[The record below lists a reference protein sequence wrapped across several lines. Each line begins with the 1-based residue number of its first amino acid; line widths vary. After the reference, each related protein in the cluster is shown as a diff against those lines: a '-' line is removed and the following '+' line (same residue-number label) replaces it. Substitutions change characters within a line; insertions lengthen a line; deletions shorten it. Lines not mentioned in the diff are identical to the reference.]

1 VRVKRYIQTEAE
13 NLMKISE
20 KLREIEKDRL
30 NGSVTIAYSILGA
43 FMEGVVSPEDSG
55 SIIGELENARTTFA
69 GMGLVRN
76 ICSILQATLKKNE
89 DPVEMSHGLF
99 SEIETSSRKAVE
111 NSDMLFQE
119 KVSFV
124 TISNSSMIKD
134 IMDRNSKNIRMVSLL
149 ESRPNLE
156 AIELAKYLKSAGI
169 PCTIYV
175 DASTFYASQET
186 DFCLV
191 GSDSILGDY
200 SLIHKTGTFPL
211 AMSMNHFGKKFYS
224 IGFEL
229 KFERSYTMSTY
240 PRFMEHSSLEITS
253 LGFQARN
260 IYFDITPARYI
271 FSYITENGFIS
282 PKK

>member
-1 VRVKRYIQTEAE
+1 MTIP
-13 NLMKISE
+13 E
-20 KLREIEKDRL
+20 KLREISKDRL
-30 NGSVTIAYSILGA
+30 NGSVTIAYSILGS
-43 FMEGVVSPEDSG
+43 FMEGGSSAEVSG
-55 SIIGELENARTTFA
+55 RIIDELENTRKTFS

-89 DPVEMSHGLF
+89 DPAEMSHGLF
-99 SEIETSSRKAVE
+99 SEIETSSMKAVE
-111 NSDMLFQE
+111 NADRLFQE

-124 TISNSSMIKD
+124 TISNSSMIKE

-156 AIELAKYLKSAGI
+156 AIELAKYLKGAGI
-169 PCTIYV
+169 PCTIYI

-200 SLIHKTGTFPL
+200 SLVHKTGTFPL
-211 AMSMNHFGKKFYS
+211 AMSMNHFRKKFYS

-271 FSYITENGFIS
+271 SSYITEKGLI
-282 PKK
+282 PPGK

>member
-1 VRVKRYIQTEAE
+1 MTIP
-13 NLMKISE
+13 E
-20 KLREIEKDRL
+20 KLREISKDRL
-30 NGSVTIAYSILGA
+30 NGSVTIAYSILGS
-43 FMEGVVSPEDSG
+43 FMEGGPSAEDSG
-55 SIIGELENARTTFA
+55 RIIDELENTRKTFS

-89 DPVEMSHGLF
+89 DPAEMSHGLF
-99 SEIETSSRKAVE
+99 SEIETSSMKAVE
-111 NSDMLFQE
+111 NADSLFQE

-124 TISNSSMIKD
+124 TISNSSMIKE

-156 AIELAKYLKSAGI
+156 AIELAKYLKGAGI

-200 SLIHKTGTFPL
+200 SLVHKTGTFPL

-271 FSYITENGFIS
+271 SSYITEKGLI
-282 PKK
+282 PPGK

>member
-1 VRVKRYIQTEAE
+1 
-13 NLMKISE
+13 MKIPE
-20 KLREIEKDRL
+20 RLMEISRDRF
-30 NGSVTIAYSILGA
+30 NGSLIIAYSILGT
-43 FMEGVVSPEDSG
+43 FMENKFGSG
-55 SIIGELENARTTFA
+55 EAQEILSELEKMKTAFS

-76 ICSILQATLKKNE
+76 VCSILQATISKNE
-89 DPVEMSHGLF
+89 DTVEMCHDLF
-99 SEIETSSRKAVE
+99 QEIGKSSEKAVE
-111 NSDMLFQE
+111 NADTLFQD

-124 TISNSSMIKD
+124 TISNSSMIKE
-134 IMDRNSKNIRMVSLL
+134 IIQHNSRNIKMISLL

-156 AIELAKYLKSAGI
+156 AIDLAKYLKDAGI

-211 AMSMNHFGKKFYS
+211 AMSMHHFNKKVYS
-224 IGFEL
+224 TGIDL
-229 KFERSYTMSTY
+229 KFERSYTMSNY
-240 PRFMEHSSLEITS
+240 PRFMEHSSMEITN

-260 IYFDITPARYI
+260 IYFDITPPRYI
-271 FSYITENGFIS
+271 TSYITEKGFID
-282 PKK
+282 PHKTGQ

>member
-1 VRVKRYIQTEAE
+1 ME
-13 NLMKISE
+13 ISE
-20 KLREIEKDRL
+20 KLREIQKDRL

-43 FMEGVVSPEDSG
+43 FMEGGTSKEDAG
-55 SIIGELENARTTFA
+55 SIITELEHARTTFS

-76 ICSILQATLKKNE
+76 VCSILQTSLRKNQ
-89 DPVEMSHGLF
+89 DTAEMSHNLF
-99 SEIETSSRKAVE
+99 SEIETSSNKAVE
-111 NSDMLFQE
+111 NSDPLFQE

-124 TISNSSMIKD
+124 TISNSSMIKE

-191 GSDSILGDY
+191 SSDSILGDY
-200 SLIHKTGTFPL
+200 SLIHKIGTFPL

-224 IGFEL
+224 LGFDL
-229 KFERSYTMSTY
+229 KFERAYTMYTY
-240 PRFMEHSSLEITS
+240 PKFMEHSSLEITN

-271 FSYITENGFIS
+271 WAYITENGFIGQ
-282 PKK
+282 KK

>member
-1 VRVKRYIQTEAE
+1 VKRYIQTEAE

-43 FMEGVVSPEDSG
+43 FMEGSISEEESG
-55 SIIGELENARTTFA
+55 SIIAELENARTTFA

>member
-43 FMEGVVSPEDSG
+43 FMEGSISEEESG
-55 SIIGELENARTTFA
+55 SIIAELENARTTFA